1 MEKGTEKMIREF
13 EDVVPNDYHLQEL
26 DDHDI
31 VIGILT
37 EEEQKICTY
46 IHYISD
52 LLLERGERDEVA
64 NKMIF
69 KINVYKE
76 ILFYLIRERLHY
88 FKYDEKNLT
97 IKKGFKVVLENS
109 TIVLTKSRA
118 NYCEPS
124 FDRYSRFGD

>member
-109 TIVLTKSRA
+109 TIVLTKYRA

>member
-26 DDHDI
+26 DNHDI

-52 LLLERGERDEVA
+52 LLLERGERNEVD

>member
-26 DDHDI
+26 DNHDI

-109 TIVLTKSRA
+109 TIVLTKYRA